1 MIKHTRDMDGTKHSS
16 GCSFFHACT
25 CGKVQ
30 KLREDPFD
38 LEEANIG
45 FYSRF
50 TCCLADGR
58 MAIDIQQS
66 KFGAEDEQ
74 QLHTN
79 TEHIPHHESAL
90 LYLGPAS
97 VYRNSIGLE
106 KCEGFMNNTNY
117 LLPWI
122 LAKVA
127 DLQKKEQAALKN
139 TNSPVDKKAIDA
151 NEWPLPGKSAQ
162 VKSKSTSSPLS
173 LEAFPALGTV
183 TRGSTSNIV
192 TAPVNTASS
201 SLPETKR
208 NEETTPVPKKE
219 RRRRDGR
226 RRDREHRLEGLIRG
240 YVGAEY
246 ECPHGHRFL
255 SCGDGRIC
263 KIGHKGHPKV
273 KRLLVYWCMPLAHL
287 YHRIMVITLFIK
299 MSLYMSHVHVTLPR
313 PRALQLHL
321 KSFLNCSDFML
332 SLLIQLQY
340 QSP

>member
-1 MIKHTRDMDGTKHSS
+1 MDGTKHSS

-45 FYSRF
+45 FYTRF
-50 TCCLADGR
+50 TCCLADGC
-58 MAIDIQQS
+58 MAIDIQKS
-66 KFGAEDEQ
+66 KFGAEDQQ
-74 QLHTN
+74 QLYTDN
-79 TEHIPHHESAL
+79 EHIPHFESAL

-106 KCEGFMNNTNY
+106 KCEGFMSNTNY

-122 LAKVA
+122 LAKVN
-127 DLQKKEQAALKN
+127 DLQKKEQAASKN
-139 TNSPVDKKAIDA
+139 GSSSADKKAIDA
-151 NEWPLPGKSAQ
+151 NEWPLPGKSPEI
-162 VKSKSTSSPLS
+162 KSKSTSSPLTN

-183 TRGSTSNIV
+183 TATGSTSNIV
-192 TAPVNTASS
+192 TAPVNTVSS

-208 NEETTPVPKKE
+208 HEETPTVPKKE

-273 KRLLVYWCMPLAHL
+273 SVLL
-287 YHRIMVITLFIK
+287 F
-299 MSLYMSHVHVTLPR
+299 
-313 PRALQLHL
+313 
-321 KSFLNCSDFML
+321 
-332 SLLIQLQY
+332 
-340 QSP
+340 